1 VIYLIRSRTA
11 CEPAMNST
19 KKAAINFWGAAMLT
33 GAQIRAARALLRWSG
48 ERLAKESGL
57 SWGTIQLAE
66 KTDGL
71 PNLMA
76 KNLQAIQTALE
87 KGGVEFTN
95 DDEPGV
101 KLKMKGKRK

>member
-1 VIYLIRSRTA
+1 
-11 CEPAMNST
+11 
-19 KKAAINFWGAAMLT
+19 MLT
-33 GAQIRAARALLRWSG
+33 GAQIRAARAILRWSG
-48 ERLAKESGL
+48 EKLAEESGL

-76 KNLQAIQTALE
+76 KNLLSIQRALE
-87 KGGVEFTN
+87 KGGVVFTN

-101 KLKMKGKRK
+101 KMKARGKRK

>member
-1 VIYLIRSRTA
+1 
-11 CEPAMNST
+11 
-19 KKAAINFWGAAMLT
+19 MLT
-33 GAQIRAARALLRWSG
+33 GSQIRAARALLRWSG
-48 ERLAKESGL
+48 EKLVKESGL

-76 KNLQAIQTALE
+76 KNLLAIQRALE

-95 DDEPGV
+95 DDDPGL
-101 KLKMKGKRK
+101 KLTRKGKRR